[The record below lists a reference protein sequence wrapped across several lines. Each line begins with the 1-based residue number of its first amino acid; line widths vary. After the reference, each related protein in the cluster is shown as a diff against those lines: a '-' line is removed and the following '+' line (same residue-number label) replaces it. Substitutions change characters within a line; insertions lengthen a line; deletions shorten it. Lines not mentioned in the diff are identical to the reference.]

1 MARGIDLR
9 TNLTAGELDP
19 ALYGRT
25 DLKNYFNAA
34 KRIRN
39 ALVVPQGGAKRR
51 SGTRYVSKVSTKPPD
66 GAVVF
71 DFSSGVEGWTASTNC
86 TLSQENGV
94 LKVTHTANG
103 EVGFQIDGLSVDGG
117 ANTIVAV
124 RARRVA
130 GSGGFRGALFPWW
143 TPNSAPDGA
152 FAAATPVAAPDD
164 ETEWNVFQW
173 DLTTLASGTEAPD
186 GWVNNTVLGFR
197 LDLGQNDENAIWEV
211 DWIAVTN
218 DAAVLPSDT
227 RLIEFE
233 FSTEEH
239 YLFLV
244 QHLEAEI
251 YKNGT
256 LVATIALPYSSDDIR
271 AEYDDEGNLVSAG
284 ISWTQSYD
292 TLLIFHE
299 DYAPRR
305 ILRGGDDATW
315 TVDVWPVKNVPFFDF
330 GNDYSSPITA
340 TGSTPNGTGANAANL
355 VDDDDTTTCTNTP
368 GNLSSL
374 PIEDRIIFQID
385 LGSVMTVQ
393 SIEIVDFRTS
403 GSTIGQTNIYIS
415 DDATSW
421 TEIGDDLA
429 NDGSEQDQN
438 LTEEFSC
445 RYVGIAPI
453 GGNYG
458 SVQFLCDGINA
469 FLGRTAVDEVQTI
482 DFDETKWASND
493 ETFSLI
499 LEGEQTEPIDY
510 NSDATIMRADIES
523 ALRRLPNTSATGIG
537 IAVVNASDK
546 NFSVTFSGDD
556 GGRPWEAIEWEVESG
571 EGGETISILRQT
583 RGVRAGEPVWSDD
596 VGYPRCGT
604 FFQGRL
610 IVAGSRERP
619 STVWASRAGDIWDF
633 NTQRKTADYAIEAT
647 ADTDQVSSFFAINA
661 GRHLQLFSSDAEF
674 YVPSSDTDG
683 ITPQNFALRRS
694 TKRGARAGLPVFDV
708 DGAAM
713 FVQRGGKTLREF
725 IFTDTELAY
734 QANNISLLAS
744 HLMRQPVAFSYQQA
758 QSTEDADYLLMA
770 NADGSLTAYC
780 TLRTQEVN
788 AYTLQETDGLY
799 HDVQVD
805 LQEVFQVAER
815 TIDSSTVRYLEVW
828 DARMRFDCGAADFDV
843 TTPITTITGLS
854 HLEGETVG
862 FVVDGVLQTAMDTVT
877 GGSVDLPVEAT
888 SSWQL
893 GIPFPDVSEDGSGDE
908 WCIEM
913 LPPEMQL
920 DSGPV
925 FGNKYRIMEVT
936 VGLADTTGLKL
947 NNERKALTGL
957 GDTTMDLGDSA
968 FSGVVRYKGFGGW
981 GFEQTMKLSDD
992 RAGHAEV
999 LAIKMRVQV

>member
-51 SGTRYVSKVSTKPPD
+51 PGTRYVAETVRD
-66 GAVVF
+66 GDF
-71 DFSSGVEGWTASTNC
+71 TWDFSASADGFVTITNC
-86 TLSQENGV
+86 TLSQTSGV
-94 LKVTHTANG
+94 LSVELTGANG
-103 EVGFQIDGLSVDGG
+103 SFRSPVTSIDGS
-117 ANTIVAV
+117 AIVRV
-124 RARRVA
+124 RARIRRIA
-130 GSGGFRGALFPWW
+130 GTGWQGLLFWSVSGAFNFSNNSIASEPDSGGAWTVIEWDVANPSTATAPLWVGSTIDQLQFNLGA
-143 TPNSAPDGA
+143 NGA
-152 FAAATPVAAPDD
+152 GGD
-164 ETEWNVFQW
+164 EFE
-173 DLTTLASGTEAPD
+173 
-186 GWVNNTVLGFR
+186 
-197 LDLGQNDENAIWEV
+197 I
-211 DWIAVTN
+211 DWIALEVAN
-218 DAAVLPSDT
+218 SVAPSDT

-251 YKNGT
+251 YRNGA
-256 LVATIALPYSSDDIR
+256 LVATISLPYSSDDIR
-271 AEYDDEGNLVSAG
+271 AEYDASGNLVASG

-315 TVDVWPVKNVPFFDF
+315 AVDEWPVKNVPFFDF
-330 GNDYSSPITA
+330 GNDYSTPITA
-340 TGSTPNGTGANAANL
+340 TGSTPNGSGANAANL
-355 VDDDDTTTCTNTP
+355 VDDNASTTCTNTP
-368 GNLSSL
+368 GNLSGL
-374 PIEDRIIFQID
+374 PVEDRIIFQID

-393 SIEIVDFRTS
+393 SIEVVDFRTS
-403 GSTIGQTNIYIS
+403 GATVGQTNIYIS

-438 LTEEFSC
+438 ITEEFSC
-445 RYVGIAPI
+445 RYIGIAPTPA
-453 GGNYG
+453 NYG
-458 SVQFLCDGINA
+458 AFEFRCDGINA
-469 FLGRTAVDEVQTI
+469 FVGRTAVDEVQSM
-482 DFDETKWASND
+482 DFQEANWNNND
-493 ETFSLI
+493 ESFSLV

-510 NSDATIMRADIES
+510 DNTASILAANIQS
-523 ALRRLPNTSATGIG
+523 ALRDLPNTSRDGISVTVLDAG
-537 IAVVNASDK
+537 DQR
-546 NFSVTFSGDD
+546 FLVTFSGDD
-556 GGRPWEAIEWEVESG
+556 GGRPWDALDWEIEAGAGNES
-571 EGGETISILRQT
+571 ISILRQT

-610 IVAGSRERP
+610 IVAGSRQRP

-633 NTQRKTADYAIEAT
+633 NTQRTTADYGIEAT

-674 YVPSSDTDG
+674 YVPSSDTEG

-694 TKRGARAGLPVFDV
+694 SKRGARAGLPVFDV

-770 NADGSLTAYC
+770 NADGTLTAYC

-788 AYTLQETDGLY
+788 AYTLQHTDGLY

-805 LQEVFQVAER
+805 LQEVYQVAER
-815 TIDSSTVRYLEVW
+815 TINGSTVRYLEVW

-862 FVVDGVLQTAMDTVT
+862 FVVDGVLQTATDTVT
-877 GGSVDLPVEAT
+877 SGSVDLPVEAT

-925 FGNKYRIMEVT
+925 FGSKYRIMEVT
-936 VGLADTTGLKL
+936 VRLADTTGLKL

-957 GDTTMDLGDSA
+957 GDTTTDLGNSV

>member
-19 ALYGRT
+19 QLYGRT

-51 SGTRYVSKVSTKPPD
+51 PGTLHKDKVMS
-66 GAVVF
+66 A
-71 DFSSGVEGWTASTNC
+71 SGVAYRFNTDGDSEGWTANANATNTVADGVLAHEATANDPVLVSPGSLALDGDVYRTITVRLRRTGGSSTN
-86 TLSQENGV
+86 
-94 LKVTHTANG
+94 A
-103 EVGFQIDGLSVDGG
+103 FAIYWD
-117 ANTIVAV
+117 I
-124 RARRVA
+124 
-130 GSGGFRGALFPWW
+130 GSGMDFSSRI
-143 TPNSAPDGA
+143 N
-152 FAAATPVAAPDD
+152 AT
-164 ETEWNVFQW
+164 NI
-173 DLTTLASGTEAPD
+173 TLASGWQNVVFEVDDAVIGGHAWNGETIQALQIH
-186 GWVNNTVLGFR
+186 LGADDASDDDFEIDWIR
-197 LDLGQNDENAIWEV
+197 LDTA
-211 DWIAVTN
+211 T
-218 DAAVLPSDT
+218 PSDT

-239 YLFLV
+239 YIFMV
-244 QHLEAEI
+244 YDGGARI
-251 YKNGT
+251 YRAGIE
-256 LVATIALPYSSDDIR
+256 VADIALPYSSDDIR
-271 AEYDDEGNLVSAG
+271 AEYDDEGNLVQAG

-330 GNDYSSPITA
+330 GNDYSTPIPA
-340 TGSTPNGTGANAANL
+340 TGSFVLKAGADAENL
-355 VDDDDTTTCTNTP
+355 VDNDDGTYATIAP
-368 GNLSSL
+368 GVNLSGVS
-374 PIEDRIIFQID
+374 EFYFRRIFQID

-393 SIEIVDFRTS
+393 SVRAAGLNRGAA
-403 GSTIGQTNIYIS
+403 GSQNWGLCYS
-415 DDATSW
+415 
-421 TEIGDDLA
+421 E
-429 NDGSEQDQN
+429 DGSNWTQLGDEIAVANVDVAVVVSEAVSLRYLAVFADQVVW
-438 LTEEFSC
+438 TAGTYSC
-445 RYVGIAPI
+445 A
-453 GGNYG
+453 
-458 SVQFLCDGINA
+458 SLEA
-469 FLGRTAVDEVQTI
+469 FVGRTAVDEVQTV
-482 DFDETKWASND
+482 DFDETKWAAGD

-499 LEGEQTEPIDY
+499 VEGEQTEPIDY
-510 NSDATIMRADIES
+510 NSDATIMRADIEG
-523 ALRRLPNTSATGIG
+523 ALRRLPNTSASGIVVS
-537 IAVVNASDK
+537 VVNASDK

-556 GGRPWEAIEWEVESG
+556 GGRPWDAIEWEVESG
-571 EGGETISILRQT
+571 EGTETISVLRQT

-633 NTQRKTADYAIEAT
+633 NTLRTTADYGIEAT

-674 YVPSSDTDG
+674 YVPSSDTEG

-770 NADGSLTAYC
+770 NADGTLTAYC

-788 AYTLQETDGLY
+788 AYTLQETNGLY

-805 LQEVFQVAER
+805 LQEVYQVAER

-843 TTPITTITGLS
+843 TTPITTITGLD

-862 FVVDGVLQTAMDTVT
+862 FVVDGVLQTATDTVT
-877 GGSVDLPVEAT
+877 SGSVDLPVEAT

-893 GIPFPDVSEDGSGDE
+893 GILFPDVSEDGSGDE

-936 VGLADTTGLKL
+936 VRLADTTGLKL

-957 GDTTMDLGDSA
+957 GDTTTDLGDSA

>member
-51 SGTRYVSKVSTKPPD
+51 PGTRYVAETVRD
-66 GAVVF
+66 GDF
-71 DFSSGVEGWTASTNC
+71 TWDFSSSADGFVAGTNC
-86 TLSQENGV
+86 TLSQASGALSVELTG
-94 LKVTHTANG
+94 ANG
-103 EVGFQIDGLSVDGG
+103 AFKSPVTSIDGN
-117 ANTIVAV
+117 AIVRV
-124 RARRVA
+124 RARIRRIA
-130 GSGGFRGALFPWW
+130 GTGWQGLLFWSVSGAFNYSNNSTASEPDSGGAW
-143 TPNSAPDGA
+143 TVIEWDVENPSTATAPLWVGSTIDQLQFNLG
-152 FAAATPVAAPDD
+152 
-164 ETEWNVFQW
+164 
-173 DLTTLASGTEAPD
+173 ASGA
-186 GWVNNTVLGFR
+186 GG
-197 LDLGQNDENAIWEV
+197 DEFEI
-211 DWIAVTN
+211 DWIALEVAN
-218 DAAVLPSDT
+218 SVAPSDT

-251 YKNGT
+251 YKNGA
-256 LVATIALPYSSDDIR
+256 LVATITLPYSSDDIR
-271 AEYDDEGNLVSAG
+271 AEYDDEGNLVQAG

-315 TVDVWPVKNVPFFDF
+315 AVDVWPVKNVPFFDF
-330 GNDYSSPITA
+330 GNDYSTPITA
-340 TGSTPNGTGANAANL
+340 TGSNPNGTGANPENL
-355 VDDDDTTTCTNTP
+355 VDGDDATDSTVTAPMNFS
-368 GNLSSL
+368 GL
-374 PIEDRIIFQID
+374 PFDQRRVFQID
-385 LGSVMTVQ
+385 LGSVQTIQSCRWLNLNRNSTAQDFGLCYSEDGTTWTQLGEEQSVAAADVDYTVAEQ
-393 SIEIVDFRTS
+393 VTLRYLAIYGPDGNWTS
-403 GSTIGQTNIYIS
+403 GTWNC
-415 DDATSW
+415 
-421 TEIGDDLA
+421 
-429 NDGSEQDQN
+429 GSLE
-438 LTEEFSC
+438 
-445 RYVGIAPI
+445 
-453 GGNYG
+453 
-458 SVQFLCDGINA
+458 A
-469 FLGRTAVDEVQTI
+469 FIGRTAVDEVQTV
-482 DFDETKWASND
+482 DFDETKWAAGD

-499 LEGEQTEPIDY
+499 VEGEQTEPIDY
-510 NSDATIMRADIES
+510 NSDATIMRADIEN
-523 ALRRLPNTSATGIG
+523 ALRRLPNTSASGIVVS
-537 IAVVNASDK
+537 VVNASDK

-556 GGRPWEAIEWEVESG
+556 GGRPWDAIEWEIESG
-571 EGGETISILRQT
+571 EGTETISILRQT

-633 NTQRKTADYAIEAT
+633 NTQRTTADYGIEAT

-674 YVPSSDTDG
+674 YVPSSDTEG

-770 NADGSLTAYC
+770 NADGTLTAYC

-805 LQEVFQVAER
+805 LQEVYQVAER
-815 TIDSSTVRYLEVW
+815 TIDGSTVRYLEVW

-843 TTPITTITGLS
+843 TTPITTITGLD

-862 FVVDGVLQTAMDTVT
+862 FVVDGVLQTATDTVT
-877 GGSVDLPVEAT
+877 SGSVDLPVEAS

-936 VGLADTTGLKL
+936 VRLADTTGLKL

-957 GDTTMDLGDSA
+957 GDTTTDLGDSA

>member
-1 MARGIDLR
+1 LFWSVSGSF
-9 TNLTAGELDP
+9 NFSNNSTASEPDS
-19 ALYGRT
+19 
-25 DLKNYFNAA
+25 
-34 KRIRN
+34 
-39 ALVVPQGGAKRR
+39 GGAW
-51 SGTRYVSKVSTKPPD
+51 TVIEWDVANPST
-66 GAVVF
+66 A
-71 DFSSGVEGWTASTNC
+71 TAPLWVGST
-86 TLSQENGV
+86 
-94 LKVTHTANG
+94 
-103 EVGFQIDGLSVDGG
+103 IDQLQFNLG
-117 ANTIVAV
+117 
-124 RARRVA
+124 
-130 GSGGFRGALFPWW
+130 
-143 TPNSAPDGA
+143 
-152 FAAATPVAAPDD
+152 
-164 ETEWNVFQW
+164 
-173 DLTTLASGTEAPD
+173 ASGA
-186 GWVNNTVLGFR
+186 GG
-197 LDLGQNDENAIWEV
+197 DEFEI
-211 DWIAVTN
+211 DWIALEVAN
-218 DAAVLPSDT
+218 SVAPSDT

-251 YKNGT
+251 YRNGT
-256 LVATIALPYSSDDIR
+256 LVATISLPYSSDDIR
-271 AEYDDEGNLVSAG
+271 AEYDASGNLVSSG

-330 GNDYSSPITA
+330 GNDYSTPITA
-340 TGSTPNGTGANAANL
+340 TGSTPNGSGANAANL
-355 VDDDDTTTCTNTP
+355 VDDNASTTCTNTP
-368 GNLSSL
+368 GNLVGL
-374 PIEDRIIFQID
+374 PVEDRIIFQID

-393 SIEIVDFRTS
+393 SIEIVDFRTD
-403 GSTIGQTNIYIS
+403 GATLGQSNVYIS

-438 LTEEFSC
+438 INDEFSC
-445 RYVGIAPI
+445 RYIGIATAAT
-453 GGNYG
+453 NYG
-458 SVQFLCDGINA
+458 AYEFRCDGINA
-469 FLGRTAVDEVQTI
+469 FVGRPAVDEVQSM
-482 DFDETKWASND
+482 DFQEANWNNND
-493 ETFSLI
+493 ESFSLV

-510 NSDATIMRADIES
+510 DNTASILAANIQS
-523 ALRRLPNTSATGIG
+523 ALRDLPNTSRDGISVTVLDAG
-537 IAVVNASDK
+537 DQR
-546 NFSVTFSGDD
+546 FLVTFSGDD
-556 GGRPWEAIEWEVESG
+556 GGRPWDAIDWEIEAGAGNES
-571 EGGETISILRQT
+571 ISILRAT

-610 IVAGSRERP
+610 IVAGSRQRP

-633 NTQRKTADYAIEAT
+633 NTQRTTADYGIEAT

-674 YVPSSDTDG
+674 YVPSSDTEG

-694 TKRGARAGLPVFDV
+694 SKRGARAGLPVFDV

-770 NADGSLTAYC
+770 NADGTLTAYC

-788 AYTLQETDGLY
+788 AYTLQHTDGLY

-805 LQEVFQVAER
+805 LQEVYQVAER
-815 TIDSSTVRYLEVW
+815 TINGSTVRYLEVW

-862 FVVDGVLQTAMDTVT
+862 FVVDGVLQTATGTVT
-877 GGSVDLPVEAT
+877 SGSVDLPVEAT

-936 VGLADTTGLKL
+936 VRLADTTGLKL

-957 GDTTMDLGDSA
+957 GDTTTDLGNSA

>member
-1 MARGIDLR
+1 MARGTDLR

-51 SGTRYVSKVSTKPPD
+51 PGTRYVAETVRD
-66 GAVVF
+66 GDF
-71 DFSSGVEGWTASTNC
+71 TWDFSSSADGFVAGTNC
-86 TLSQENGV
+86 TLSQASGALSVELTG
-94 LKVTHTANG
+94 ANG
-103 EVGFQIDGLSVDGG
+103 AFKSPFTSIDGN
-117 ANTIVAV
+117 AIVRV
-124 RARRVA
+124 RARIRRIA
-130 GSGGFRGALFPWW
+130 GTGWQGLLFWSVSGAFNYSN
-143 TPNSAPDGA
+143 NSTASEPDGGGA
-152 FAAATPVAAPDD
+152 WTVIEWDVENPSTATAPLWVGSTIDQLQL
-164 ETEWNVFQW
+164 N
-173 DLTTLASGTEAPD
+173 LGASGA
-186 GWVNNTVLGFR
+186 GG
-197 LDLGQNDENAIWEV
+197 DEFEI
-211 DWIAVTN
+211 DWIALDVAN
-218 DAAVLPSDT
+218 SVAPSDT

-256 LVATIALPYSSDDIR
+256 LVATIKLPYSSDDIR
-271 AEYDDEGNLVSAG
+271 AEYDDEGNLVQAG

-305 ILRGGDDATW
+305 ILRGGDDASW
-315 TVDVWPVKNVPFFDF
+315 AVDVWPVKNVPFFDF
-330 GNDYSSPITA
+330 GNDYSTPIPA
-340 TGSTPNGTGANAANL
+340 TGSFVLKAGAAAENL
-355 VDDDDTTTCTNTP
+355 VDNDDGTYATIEP
-368 GNLSSL
+368 SVNLSGVS
-374 PIEDRIIFQID
+374 EFYFRRIFQID

-393 SIEIVDFRTS
+393 SVRAA
-403 GSTIGQTNIYIS
+403 GLNRG
-415 DDATSW
+415 AA
-421 TEIGDDLA
+421 GDQNWGLCYSE
-429 NDGSEQDQN
+429 DGSNWTQLGDEIAVANVDVTVAVAESVSLRYLAVFADQVVW
-438 LTEEFSC
+438 TAGTYSC
-445 RYVGIAPI
+445 A
-453 GGNYG
+453 
-458 SVQFLCDGINA
+458 SLEA
-469 FLGRTAVDEVQTI
+469 FVGRTAVDEVQEV
-482 DFDETKWASND
+482 DFQESNWNTND
-493 ETFSLI
+493 ESFSLV
-499 LEGEQTEPIDY
+499 LDGEQTEPIDY
-510 NSDATIMRADIES
+510 DSDATILAANIQS
-523 ALRRLPNTSATGIG
+523 ALRDLPNTSKDGITVTVG
-537 IAVVNASDK
+537 NASDK
-546 NFSVTFSGDD
+546 RFLVTFSGDD
-556 GGRPWEAIEWEVESG
+556 GGRPWDALDWELEAGAGNES
-571 EGGETISILRQT
+571 ISILRQT

-633 NTQRKTADYAIEAT
+633 NTQRTTADYGIEAT

-674 YVPSSDTDG
+674 YVPSSDTEG

-770 NADGSLTAYC
+770 NADGTLTAYC

-805 LQEVFQVAER
+805 LQEVYQVAER
-815 TIDSSTVRYLEVW
+815 TINGGTVRYLEVW

-843 TTPITTITGLS
+843 TTPITTITGLD

-862 FVVDGVLQTAMDTVT
+862 FVVDGVLQTATDTVT
-877 GGSVDLPVEAT
+877 SGSVDLPVEAS

-936 VGLADTTGLKL
+936 VRVADTTGLKL

-957 GDTTMDLGDSA
+957 GDTTTDLGDSA